1 MKKIKL
7 TKTTTEILP
16 KTFEEW
22 VEIHGE
28 PEYLYEPSHKIKK
41 KLDIHVTDCEE
52 EHIEVDTEGI
62 FSENKNG
69 NQVINYKKFIDAF
82 IQINQCV
89 YCNGTFYTPEGA
101 VSNQSIRKDIAYSL
115 ADMGW
120 VSKLDAPTNSIF
132 TSLKDMCPVDELEVD
147 ASVIPLANGD
157 LHIGGST
164 WEFRLGE
171 KKPTPYR
178 LSVNYTPKTEPTP
191 LFDKW
196 LKDVFAAE
204 DIPVIQEIFGYCLVP
219 TTAAQEAFFLVGDAG
234 VGKSGMGAILRSLMG
249 GAFIPITTQDL
260 LSNRFGMSS
269 VENKLIAYD
278 DDLGTAALEETGTL
292 KKLITADIPIPAERK
307 YADSFTFIP
316 YARIIACA
324 NFMLSSLYDDSDGFY
339 RRLHPIVVKD
349 KDPNRKTIN
358 KFYDMIVK
366 EEKEQI
372 LRWALVGLKRVIK
385 NGWKISWSDRSREYL
400 GNFKAQTNPIEEFFN
415 ATIEFG
421 EDYDISFAEMKKT
434 FSTWC
439 KDNGI
444 RDISDR
450 RLSRWLSD
458 NAEKKSIEY
467 DKNIKRGNKYVRG
480 YRGCKIRSE
489 WLDTIPI

>member
-1 MKKIKL
+1 MTRKRIKL
-7 TKTTTEILP
+7 HKNSTERIP

-22 VEIHGE
+22 CEIHGE
-28 PEYLYEPSHKIKK
+28 PEYLYEVSPKVKK
-41 KLDIHVTDCEE
+41 TLNIHVIDCEE
-52 EHIEVDTEGI
+52 KHIEVDTEGI
-62 FSENKNG
+62 FTDNK
-69 NQVINYKKFIDAF
+69 INYKKFIDAF
-82 IQINQCV
+82 IKTNQCV
-89 YCNGTFYTPEGA
+89 YCNGAFYTPEGM
-101 VSNQSIRKDIAYSL
+101 VSNPSIRRDIAYSL

-120 VSKLDAPTNSIF
+120 VSKLDSPTNSIF
-132 TSLKDMCPVDELEVD
+132 TSLKDMCPVDELDVD
-147 ASVIPLANGD
+147 ANVIPLANGD
-157 LHIGGST
+157 LHIGDST

-178 LSVNYTPKTEPTP
+178 LSVKYVPNSLPTP

-196 LKDVFAAE
+196 LKDVFAE
-204 DIPVIQEIFGYCLVP
+204 GDIPVIQEIFGYCLVP

-234 VGKSGMGAILRSLMG
+234 VGKSGIGAILQSMMG
-249 GAFIPITTQDL
+249 NSFIPITTQDL
-260 LSNRFGMSS
+260 LSNRFGISS
-269 VENKLIAYD
+269 VENKLVAYD

-307 YADSFTFIP
+307 YADAFTFLP
-316 YARIIACA
+316 YCKIIACA

-339 RRLHPIVVKD
+339 RRLHPILVKD
-349 KDPNRKTIN
+349 KDPTRKTIN

-400 GNFKAQTNPIEEFFN
+400 GNFKAQSNPIEEFFD
-415 ATIEFG
+415 TVIEFDK
-421 EDYDISFAEMKKT
+421 DYDVSFAEIKKT

-439 KDNGI
+439 RENGI

-458 NAEKKSIEY
+458 NAEKKSVEY
-467 DKNIKRGNKYVRG
+467 LRTIKRENKYVRG
-480 YRGCKIRSE
+480 YRGCKIREE
-489 WLDTIPI
+489 WIDTIKI